1 MGVSYDNE
9 MRVLVGM
16 WVGEWVGIW
25 PRMCSQRCFETS
37 APVCNTGA
45 AGTIGDANIVSTSN
59 FVCVCVC
66 VCVVGSLHY
75 VNPFEDFHRTSI
87 LMKCVGFI

>member
-25 PRMCSQRCFETS
+25 PRTCSQRCFETS

-45 AGTIGDANIVSTSN
+45 AGTIGDANIVSTNNS
-59 FVCVCVC
+59 VCVA
-66 VCVVGSLHY
+66 GSLLY
-75 VNPFEDFHRTSI
+75 VNPFGNFTEHPY
-87 LMKCVGFI
+87 